1 MPALSPRA
9 AGAAPS
15 LLAAGLTLLFLVS
28 ATVPYVWLITHFG
41 YDDILR
47 EPTAVILRSVHAG
60 GAPLVWAWLLMIA
73 LALLVTLLRGGGQA
87 APGVTACAS

>member
-28 ATVPYVWLITHFG
+28 ATVPYVWPITHFG